1 MKNSA
6 EIAWDVTEKIVKLL
20 EGGNL
25 GSWIRPWVSFGAP
38 KNMRNQRP
46 YSGFVNQMLL
56 AATMSEKGFSFPLWA
71 TYKQISDMGGQVKT
85 GEKATQ
91 VVFFKPMEDKG
102 KNHESGE
109 DGSVIETEVK
119 ARKHTFLYLQYY
131 HVFNLEQTNLDVTEV
146 CATSDIKLRET
157 ASIAQIEA
165 FIMASGIPITYGFD
179 QASYVPGR
187 DQVKMPIQ
195 EAFLSDEAYYAAIL
209 HELCHATGHGSRLD
223 RDLSGEFGSPS
234 YAKEELIAE
243 LGSAFLASHLGLE
256 ANLQHP
262 QYLASWLS
270 VLKADPREIFRVAG
284 KARQAMDYLLA
295 RFDKQLN
302 AIPDPLLKVG

>member
-6 EIAWDVTEKIVKLL
+6 EIAWDVTERIVKLL

-25 GSWIRPWVSFGAP
+25 GSWIKPWVSFGAP
-38 KNMRNQRP
+38 RNMSNQRP

-56 AATMSEKGFSFPLWA
+56 AATMAEKGYAFPLWA
-71 TYKQISDMGGQVKT
+71 TYKQISEMGGQVKH

-91 VVFFKPMEDKG
+91 VVFFKPLPAKG
-102 KNHESGE
+102 KKPDIESE
-109 DGSVIETEVK
+109 EMATEVDDK
-119 ARKHTFLYLQYY
+119 DRKRTFLYLQYY
-131 HVFNLEQTNLDVTEV
+131 HVFNLVQTDLDVQEV
-146 CATSDIKLRET
+146 CARSNIKLRET
-157 ASIAQIEA
+157 ASIEQIEA
-165 FIMASGIPITYGFD
+165 FILASGIPITYGFD
-179 QASYVPGR
+179 QASYVPAR

-195 EAFLSDEAYYAAIL
+195 EAFMSDEAYYAAIL

-223 RDLSGEFGSPS
+223 RDLTGEFGSPS

-284 KARQAMDYLLA
+284 KARQAMDYLVA
-295 RFDKQLN
+295 RYEQRVSKPENSL
-302 AIPDPLLKVG
+302 PHVS